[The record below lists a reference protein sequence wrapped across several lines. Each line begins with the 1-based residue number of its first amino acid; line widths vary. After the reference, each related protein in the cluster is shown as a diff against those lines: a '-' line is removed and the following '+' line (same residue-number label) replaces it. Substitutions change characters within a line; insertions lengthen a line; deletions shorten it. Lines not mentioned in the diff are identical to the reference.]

1 MPPGEWTGVLL
12 APVYS
17 AQEGI
22 YNLGSREREGGTGVS
37 TELQAEVPR
46 NRHVNRGN
54 AGLSWFAIFSPV
66 ILLICSLVVFLTY
79 LVPEWRAFLRSDVFV
94 FTNGWDEE
102 IYLSWQGTA
111 LLKDMIGFFP
121 MYLNWVLQNIG
132 MSGALQNLLFDT
144 VLPPATALLAYLA
157 LRTWNVDSIRAVGY
171 ATLFCFGSVLFNAN
185 NPYVSDVL
193 GQTRSATVL
202 IMAAWEVYPSIL
214 RTPNP
219 EIPFFLVACAVYGY
233 ARFQRKWI
241 LLLPLPILYYHT
253 AIPYVFVLTMSALY
267 SEIRSRTSA
276 TRTGAILIA
285 ALVTF
290 CGMALGLICLSYF
303 MGFYQA
309 DHPWKQ
315 EPYIFSATRR
325 PQLPLG
331 LIALIVLFA
340 LARLSNFM
348 KFDNRMLV
356 AVAILAVAS
365 LGSVNFHIATGYML
379 EQKNYYDYGL
389 SIFFSIMAAILIES
403 IRNKGAK
410 TATLAVTLLVIALFS
425 SRSQKIWF
433 DQAMQQSQAFSPYID
448 KLRVDSLRAIVTD
461 LDAAA
466 RIPYSTARLPAT
478 PISYPY
484 YIFGI
489 QNQCPAYPGL
499 LNNALAFSKEHLPQD
514 SKALTEISKTATS
527 IEAVR
532 LRHQDSTKLAYS
544 YCREFDFEN
553 RNFYFVGRTE

>member
-1 MPPGEWTGVLL
+1 
-12 APVYS
+12 
-17 AQEGI
+17 
-22 YNLGSREREGGTGVS
+22 VS
-37 TELQAEVPR
+37 TELQTEVPR
-46 NRHVNRGN
+46 NRHLNRRN
-54 AGLSWFAIFSPV
+54 AGLSNWTTAISPL

-79 LVPEWRAFLRSDVFV
+79 LVPEWRAFLGSNVFV

-102 IYLSWQGTA
+102 TYLTWQGTA
-111 LLKDMIGFFP
+111 VLKDMIGFFP
-121 MYLNWVLQNIG
+121 VYLNWALQNIG

-144 VLPPATALLAYLA
+144 VLPPATALLTYLA
-157 LRTWNVDSIRAVGY
+157 LRIWNVDSIRAAGY
-171 ATLFCFGSVLFNAN
+171 ATLICFGSVLFNAN

-241 LLLPLPILYYHT
+241 LLLPLPVLYYHT
-253 AIPYVFVLTMSALY
+253 AIPYVFLLAMGGLY
-267 SEIRSRTSA
+267 GEIRSRTSV
-276 TRTGAILIA
+276 TRAAAILMA
-285 ALVTF
+285 TLVTF
-290 CGMALGLICLSYF
+290 CAMSLGLICLSYL

-315 EPYIFSATRR
+315 EGYIFSATRR

-340 LARLSNFM
+340 LGRFCNLLR
-348 KFDNRMLV
+348 FDNRILV
-356 AVAILAVAS
+356 AAVILAIAS

-403 IRNKGAK
+403 LRSKGAK
-410 TATLAVTLLVIALFS
+410 TATLAVTLIVIAVFS

-433 DQAMQQSQAFSPYID
+433 DQAMQQSQALAPDIAR
-448 KLRVDSLRAIVTD
+448 LRSDSLRAIATD
-461 LDAAA
+461 MDIAA
-466 RIPYSTARLPAT
+466 RVAYSTARLPAP
-478 PISYPY
+478 PISYLY
-484 YIFGI
+484 YLFPL
-489 QNQCPAYPGL
+489 QNQCPEYPGL
-499 LNNALAFSKEHLPQD
+499 LNNALAFSKEHLPQG
-514 SKALTEISKTATS
+514 SKALTEIFKTATS

-532 LRHQDSTKLAYS
+532 RRHEDSARLEYS
-544 YCREFDFEN
+544 YCRRFDFEN
-553 RNFYFVGRTE
+553 RDFYFVGRTE

>member
-1 MPPGEWTGVLL
+1 M
-12 APVYS
+12 
-17 AQEGI
+17 
-22 YNLGSREREGGTGVS
+22 S

-46 NRHVNRGN
+46 NRHTDRGN
-54 AGLSWFAIFSPV
+54 AGLSNWSAAFSPW

-79 LVPEWRAFLRSDVFV
+79 LVPEWRVFLGSNVFV

-102 IYLSWQGTA
+102 TYLSWQGTA
-111 LLKDMIGFFP
+111 ALKDMIGFFP
-121 MYLNWVLQNIG
+121 TYLNWALQNIG

-144 VLPPATALLAYLA
+144 VLPPATALLTYLA
-157 LRTWNVDSIRAVGY
+157 LRTWNVDAFRAVGY
-171 ATLFCFGSVLFNAN
+171 ATLICFGSVLFNAN
-185 NPYVSDVL
+185 NPYVSDLL
-193 GQTRSATVL
+193 GETRSATVL

-233 ARFQRKWI
+233 ARFQRRWI

-253 AIPYVFVLTMSALY
+253 AIPYVFVLTTSGLT

-276 TRTGAILIA
+276 TPAAAILIA
-285 ALVTF
+285 AFVTF
-290 CGMALGLICLSYF
+290 CAMALGLICLSHL

-315 EPYIFSATRR
+315 EPYIFSATRQ
-325 PQLPLG
+325 PQLPFG
-331 LIALIVLFA
+331 LIALIIF
-340 LARLSNFM
+340 LASGRLCNFL

-356 AVAILAVAS
+356 AFAILAIAS

-389 SIFFSIMAAILIES
+389 SVFFSIMAAILIETL
-403 IRNKGAK
+403 RNKGAR
-410 TATLAVTLLVIALFS
+410 TATLAVALIVIAVFS

-433 DQAMQQSQAFSPYID
+433 DQAMQQSQALSPDIAKVRAD
-448 KLRVDSLRAIVTD
+448 PLRAIFTD
-461 LDAAA
+461 MDIASRVA
-466 RIPYSTARLPAT
+466 YSTARLPAP
-478 PISYPY
+478 PISYLY
-484 YIFGI
+484 YLFPV
-489 QNQCPAYPGL
+489 QAQCPAYPGL

-514 SKALTEISKTATS
+514 SKALTEISQTATL
-527 IEAVR
+527 IERVR
-532 LRHQDSTKLAYS
+532 RRHQNSARLEYS